1 LTKIIAK
8 GNLCQ
13 TKANTPVVALCR
25 ILRVMITTFP
35 PAKLHIEYQFWIAEL
50 NFDIELIK
58 IFESHLAY
66 LASHVASKK
75 IMPRI
80 EQFQNQFIRQREVI
94 DELKH
99 DLNISE
105 KQLAAFVRD
114 MAPIGFENERLDN
127 HPGLRERF
135 LTFRSLFDDLKVRF
149 RHFESEWM

>member
-1 LTKIIAK
+1 MKIITR
-8 GNLCQ
+8 GNLYQ
-13 TKANTPVVALCR
+13 IKGSNAVVALYK
-25 ILRVMITTFP
+25 IPVMIMTLHP
-35 PAKLHIEYQFWIAEL
+35 RKLHLEYQLWIVEL

-58 IFESHLAY
+58 VFENHLASIV
-66 LASHVASKK
+66 SHNISKRL
-75 IMPRI
+75 MPRI

-114 MAPIGFENERLDN
+114 MAPIGYENERLDN

-135 LTFRSLFDDLKVRF
+135 LTFRNLFEDLKTRF
-149 RHFESEWM
+149 RQFETEWM